1 MSSAYESSYATPRR
15 SRSWLVWLLILLL
28 VGGGVFWMSQRGKKP
43 PEKPAA
49 DAKPAA
55 APVELAPADVA
66 LVESRPLSRSL
77 PLSGSLMPV
86 VEATVKSK
94 VAGELLA
101 VAVREGDAVKKGAV
115 LARVDTRHQQAQV
128 DSVRASA
135 EKARADLALA
145 QLELDNNQRLFDKKF
160 IAPTVLDTAKT
171 SRAAAAA
178 ALRAAEAQARL
189 AEIGLEDAT
198 VTAPFDGV
206 VAKRL
211 AQPGE
216 KVSTDTP
223 LLKLVDL
230 RTLELEAAAP
240 ASEVPLISTG
250 QHVRFTVD
258 GFGTRAFT
266 GRVERINPVAEEGSR
281 SILLYFAVPNADGSL
296 KGGMFAKGRLQ
307 LDAGEPAPLVPM
319 SAVRSEAGLPYVLVV
334 KDGLLVQ
341 RAVTVGL
348 RSEEEGV
355 AQIAEG
361 LAVGEQVLTSSSSL
375 LKAGQKVTVKAEA
388 AKPAAEKPEAE
399 KPAEPVAASPTAN

>member
-1 MSSAYESSYATPRR
+1 M
-15 SRSWLVWLLILLL
+15 
-28 VGGGVFWMSQRGKKP
+28 
-43 PEKPAA
+43 
-49 DAKPAA
+49 
-55 APVELAPADVA
+55 
-66 LVESRPLSRSL
+66 
-77 PLSGSLMPV
+77 
-86 VEATVKSK
+86 
-94 VAGELLA
+94 
-101 VAVREGDAVKKGAV
+101 
-115 LARVDTRHQQAQV
+115 
-128 DSVRASA
+128 
-135 EKARADLALA
+135 
-145 QLELDNNQRLFDKKF
+145 
-160 IAPTVLDTAKT
+160 
-171 SRAAAAA
+171 
-178 ALRAAEAQARL
+178 
-189 AEIGLEDAT
+189 
-198 VTAPFDGV
+198 
-206 VAKRL
+206 
-211 AQPGE
+211 
-216 KVSTDTP
+216 
-223 LLKLVDL
+223 
-230 RTLELEAAAP
+230 
-240 ASEVPLISTG
+240 PLISTG

>member
-1 MSSAYESSYATPRR
+1 MN
-15 SRSWLVWLLILLL
+15 
-28 VGGGVFWMSQRGKKP
+28 
-43 PEKPAA
+43 
-49 DAKPAA
+49 
-55 APVELAPADVA
+55 
-66 LVESRPLSRSL
+66 
-77 PLSGSLMPV
+77 
-86 VEATVKSK
+86 
-94 VAGELLA
+94 
-101 VAVREGDAVKKGAV
+101 
-115 LARVDTRHQQAQV
+115 
-128 DSVRASA
+128 ASA